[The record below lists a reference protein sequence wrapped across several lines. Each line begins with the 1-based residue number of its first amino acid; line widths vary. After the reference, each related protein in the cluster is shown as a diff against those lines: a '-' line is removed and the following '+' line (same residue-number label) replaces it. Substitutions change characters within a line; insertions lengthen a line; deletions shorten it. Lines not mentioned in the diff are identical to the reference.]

1 MERAQDDAG
10 TTSID
15 DAIAAH
21 LQWIGRFENAL
32 AGVDREPFDPALAG
46 DDTRYAFG
54 RWLAAQDAPAD
65 RAALARIRDLH
76 REFHREAGRI
86 AAMIGQ
92 APSSVV
98 ALEKARFDEL
108 SERLVAALF
117 EAQAGA
123 ADATPG

>member
-1 MERAQDDAG
+1 MDRANDAPE
-10 TTSID
+10 TTTID

-32 AGVDREPFDPALAG
+32 AGVDREPFDPVLAG
-46 DDTRYAFG
+46 DDTRCGFG
-54 RWLAAQDAPAD
+54 RWLAAQDASAD
-65 RAALARIRDLH
+65 GAAFARIRELH

-86 AAMIGQ
+86 AAMIGR

-98 ALEKARFDEL
+98 ALEKVRFDEL
-108 SERLVAALF
+108 SERLVTALF
-117 EAQAGA
+117 EARPGL